1 MDEHKIP
8 DPVVRPDW
16 KKTKPRGKKGLVR
29 DFVLKRLQEG
39 RLTDKQ
45 IAEECACLFDGSTSV
60 KAVQWYK
67 FQFVQKGLIEKSNR
81 KRRKRRYLTE
91 FTYELIF
98 LQVDPPD
105 NVEVVTAKQLI
116 DFAKNII
123 QRYAQKLPKPID
135 EIVYDIN
142 TAKHYL
148 AATGKFDVV
157 DQNNYENPFEYKS
170 DLDIEEEEVNKN
182 YDSATRS
189 KNIDDTYIHEYTVV
203 EEGDIDE

>member
-1 MDEHKIP
+1 MDERKIL
-8 DPVVRPDW
+8 DPIIRPDW

-39 RLTDKQ
+39 RLTDKE

-67 FQFVQKGLIEKSNR
+67 FQFVQQGLLEKSNR

-98 LQVDPPD
+98 KWSDPPD

-116 DFAKNII
+116 DFAKAIV
-123 QRYAQKLPKPID
+123 QKLASKGLPKPVD
-135 EIVYDIN
+135 EIVYDVR

-148 AATGKFDVV
+148 TATGRFEII
-157 DQNNYENPFEYKS
+157 DQNNYENPFEYRS
-170 DLDIEEEEVNKN
+170 DLEDEENEEEE
-182 YDSATRS
+182 
-189 KNIDDTYIHEYTVV
+189 
-203 EEGDIDE
+203 IDENE

>member
-1 MDEHKIP
+1 MDERRIP
-8 DPVVRPDW
+8 DPIVRPDW

-45 IAEECACLFDGSTSV
+45 IAEECACLYNGSTSV

-67 FQFVQKGLIEKSNR
+67 FQFVQQGLIEKSNK

-91 FTYELIF
+91 FIYELIF
-98 LQVDPPD
+98 LQADPPD

-116 DFAKNII
+116 DFAKSVV
-123 QRYAQKLPKPID
+123 QRYAKGLPKPID
-135 EIVYDIN
+135 EIVYDIR

-148 AATGKFDVV
+148 RATKKFDVI
-157 DQNNYENPFEYKS
+157 DQNNYDNPFEYKS
-170 DLDIEEEEVNKN
+170 DLDIEEEKAKE
-182 YDSATRS
+182 DST
-189 KNIDDTYIHEYTVV
+189 N
-203 EEGDIDE
+203 DIDEEDDIDE